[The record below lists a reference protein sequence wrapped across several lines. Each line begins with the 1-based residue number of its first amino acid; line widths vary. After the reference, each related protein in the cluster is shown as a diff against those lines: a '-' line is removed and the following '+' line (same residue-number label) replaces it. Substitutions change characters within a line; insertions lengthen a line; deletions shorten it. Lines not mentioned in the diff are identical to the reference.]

1 MVLSSTC
8 ETPSRIASVT
18 CVGCRAARSAGCM
31 PGCQLPKI
39 RVRSSSAACSG
50 STRSSSACG
59 AKTWARRLSS
69 SCALAR
75 CTNAGG
81 PGGGSSLS
89 MCGPLESTSPRSAT
103 ITCITD
109 SIRAATWR
117 TVASTL
123 RGQVGQRRQRLG
135 HPLAPPGGLI
145 VCSATAKSS
154 AFLSGKTR
162 KMVPSAMPAA
172 SAICRVVT
180 RPPCSAYS
188 GSRRRDDRRPPVVG
202 GHRGCAW
209 GHEDDSVSE

>member
-1 MVLSSTC
+1 
-8 ETPSRIASVT
+8 
-18 CVGCRAARSAGCM
+18 
-31 PGCQLPKI
+31 
-39 RVRSSSAACSG
+39 
-50 STRSSSACG
+50 
-59 AKTWARRLSS
+59 
-69 SCALAR
+69 
-75 CTNAGG
+75 
-81 PGGGSSLS
+81 

-123 RGQVGQRRQRLG
+123 ARRSGSAASDSAIRSL
-135 HPLAPPGGLI
+135 PPGGLI
-145 VCSATAKSS
+145 VCSATANSS

-188 GSRRRDDRRPPVVG
+188 GAAAATIAARRSSADIG
-202 GHRGCAW
+202 AARGVTTVECK
-209 GHEDDSVSE
+209 